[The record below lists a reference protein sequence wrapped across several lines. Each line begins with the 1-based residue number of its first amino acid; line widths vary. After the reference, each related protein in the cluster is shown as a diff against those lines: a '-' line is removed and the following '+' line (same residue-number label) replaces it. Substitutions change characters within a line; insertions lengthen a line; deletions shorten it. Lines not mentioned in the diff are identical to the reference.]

1 MSKYLVLGD
10 GGHAE
15 KVAGKCAPDKS
26 LYEWKFNKEVD
37 TKMKKRCKDHGIDY
51 YQTNPNPKGKDE
63 MGLSKR
69 AELANAHWK
78 KQGKPKALFMSYH
91 ANAYYFE
98 DENGKKKVEFNSARG
113 TETFVGSNAST
124 NSKNAA
130 KYIQDEIVKTMKSL
144 DKEAKDRKV
153 KIEDF
158 TVIYKAQMPSILI
171 EYGFYTN
178 KADIK
183 ILKNNVDDLVEA
195 TMKGVCKYFGITYK
209 APKKE
214 SKPSTSTSTSKKETT
229 YYRVVTNSY
238 LDRKLAD
245 KEVSELEKLGINAFL
260 DAFKKDGK
268 TYLRVVAGSYTDRKN
283 ADAQLSKLKKKG
295 YDPFIAIY
303 KK

>member
-26 LYEWKFNKEVD
+26 LHEWEFNQEVD
-37 TKMKKRCKDHGIDY
+37 TKMEKRCKDHGIDY
-51 YQTNPNPKGKDE
+51 FQTNPNPKGKDE

-78 KQGKPKALFMSYH
+78 KQGKPKALFISYH
-91 ANAYYFE
+91 ANAY
-98 DENGKKKVEFNSARG
+98 KSVFNDARG
-113 TETFVGSNAST
+113 TETYVASNAST

-130 KYIQDEIVKTMKSL
+130 KYIQDEIIKTMKSL
-144 DKEAKDRKV
+144 DKNAKDRGV
-153 KIEDF
+153 KTENF

-214 SKPSTSTSTSKKETT
+214 SKPNTSTSTSKKETT
-229 YYRVVTNSY
+229 FYRVVTNSY

-245 KEVSELEKLGINAFL
+245 KEVSELKKLGIGAFL

-283 ADAQLSKLKKKG
+283 ADAQLAVLKKKG

>member
-15 KVAGKCAPDKS
+15 EVAGKCAPDKS
-26 LYEWKFNKEVD
+26 LHEWKFNQEVD
-37 TKMKKRCKDHGIDY
+37 TKMEKRCKDHGIDY

-78 KQGKPKALFMSYH
+78 KLGKPKALLMSYH
-91 ANAYYFE
+91 ANAYYE
-98 DENGKKKVEFNSARG
+98 KDKNGKTKVEFNSARG
-113 TETFVGSNAST
+113 TETFIASNAST

-144 DKEAKDRKV
+144 DKNAKDRGV
-153 KIEDF
+153 KTENW
-158 TVIYKAQMPSILI
+158 TVIYKAQMPSILL

-183 ILKNNVDDLVEA
+183 ILKTNVDDLVEA

-209 APKKE
+209 APK
-214 SKPSTSTSTSKKETT
+214 
-229 YYRVVTNSY
+229 
-238 LDRKLAD
+238 
-245 KEVSELEKLGINAFL
+245 
-260 DAFKKDGK
+260 
-268 TYLRVVAGSYTDRKN
+268 
-283 ADAQLSKLKKKG
+283 
-295 YDPFIAIY
+295 
-303 KK
+303 

>member
-26 LYEWKFNKEVD
+26 LHEWKFNQEVD
-37 TKMKKRCKDHGIDY
+37 TKMEKRCKDHGIDY
-51 YQTNPNPKGKDE
+51 YQTNPSPAGKDE

-78 KQGKPKALFMSYH
+78 KQGKPKALFISYH
-91 ANAYYFE
+91 ANAYYE
-98 DENGKKKVEFNSARG
+98 KDKNGKTKVEFNSARG
-113 TETFVGSNAST
+113 TETFIASNAST

-144 DKEAKDRKV
+144 DKNAKDRGV
-153 KIEDF
+153 KTENF

-214 SKPSTSTSTSKKETT
+214 SKPNTSTSTSKKETT
-229 YYRVVTNSY
+229 FYRVVTNSY

-245 KEVSELEKLGINAFL
+245 KEVSELKKLGIGAFL

-283 ADAQLSKLKKKG
+283 ADAKLTELKKKG
-295 YDPFIAIY
+295 YKPFIAIY
-303 KK
+303 TE

>member
-1 MSKYLVLGD
+1 MSKYLVIGD
-10 GGHAE
+10 SGHAE

-26 LYEWKFNKEVD
+26 LYEWKFNQEVD

-69 AELANAHWK
+69 AELANTHWK
-78 KQGKPKALFMSYH
+78 KQGKPKALFISYH
-91 ANAYYFE
+91 ANAY
-98 DENGKKKVEFNSARG
+98 KSVFNDARG
-113 TETFVGSNAST
+113 TETYVASNASQ

-130 KYIQDEIVKTMKSL
+130 KYINDEIVKAMKSL
-144 DKEAKDRKV
+144 DKKAKDRGV
-153 KIEDF
+153 KTEDF

-178 KADIK
+178 KADLK
-183 ILKNNVDDLVEA
+183 ILKNNVDNLVEA
-195 TMKGVCKYFGITYK
+195 TMKGLCKYFGITYK

-214 SKPSTSTSTSKKETT
+214 NNTSNNTSKETT

-238 LDRKLAD
+238 LDRKNAE
-245 KEVSELEKLGINAFL
+245 KEVSELKKLGINAFL
-260 DAFKKDGK
+260 EAFKKDGN

-283 ADAQLSKLKKKG
+283 ADTQLAKLKKKG
-295 YDPFIAIY
+295 YDPFISIY